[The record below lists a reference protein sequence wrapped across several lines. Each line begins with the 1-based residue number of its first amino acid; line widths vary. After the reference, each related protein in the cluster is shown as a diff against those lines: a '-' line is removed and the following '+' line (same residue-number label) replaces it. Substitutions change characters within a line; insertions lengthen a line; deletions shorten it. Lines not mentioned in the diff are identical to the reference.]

1 MGFASADNVIGTGS
15 LAMRGAVLGSN
26 ALGSILYN
34 QGGTFTPT
42 PPPPASFILRSDG
55 ISFFLRPDGIS
66 KYKRP

>member
-1 MGFASADNVIGTGS
+1 MGFASSDNVIGTGS
-15 LAMRGAVLGSN
+15 IAMRGAVLGSN

-42 PPPPASFILRSDG
+42 PPPAASYY
-55 ISFFLRPDGIS
+55 LRPDGVSFYLRPDGVS